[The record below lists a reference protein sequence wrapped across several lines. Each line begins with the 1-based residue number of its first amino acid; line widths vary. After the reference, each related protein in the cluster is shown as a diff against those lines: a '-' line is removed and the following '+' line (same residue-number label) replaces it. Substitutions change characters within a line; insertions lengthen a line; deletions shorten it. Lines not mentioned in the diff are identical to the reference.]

1 MKRLDILGARLLW
14 GGRDF
19 GNGKDGFR
27 QRPPVAPAAATFMR
41 QYRLPPHWAVRFLL
55 ASCLIAGGLTWSS
68 WALALTAAEAAKV
81 ADVIAALQPAFGTF
95 SYDEEISRDWF
106 ERDAEEDRLIQKAGF
121 TAESWET
128 AVGETFRGLVALMP
142 QSEIDALRA
151 KIDSS
156 MAGFSQSSEEQRAE
170 LKQEFEAQFAR
181 MLTLR
186 AEGAAFADA
195 VRPVEQRLNALIQN
209 PSE

>member
-1 MKRLDILGARLLW
+1 M
-14 GGRDF
+14 
-19 GNGKDGFR
+19 
-27 QRPPVAPAAATFMR
+27 
-41 QYRLPPHWAVRFLL
+41 
-55 ASCLIAGGLTWSS
+55 TWSS